1 MALAK
6 ARYPCRSGLLIAS
19 RDEGDPDFFL
29 VTVRMHHHVAHE
41 PYYDAT
47 LPPEMTQ
54 SIWETL
60 GWRKHSP
67 SPNLDAGEAASSD
80 SESDANEDPSSDE
93 EPTDLPQSIE
103 DSIDPA
109 PESIPPAAP
118 PLEPE
123 VYQQRMRRHISM
135 IRDFCDG
142 LEYQL
147 PFNDYRMLDVLE
159 SEGAQFLRLVEDC
172 LEKEGRLKETAE
184 VSPDAS
190 QEEPHAIGENME
202 GVLATEVE
210 KNLDKEA
217 DGDPSMAR
225 GEVLEGDGVEVLS
238 TPERDDS
245 PEGNWQQRHAP
256 VSEGSSPHSSPNPG
270 S

>member
-1 MALAK
+1 
-6 ARYPCRSGLLIAS
+6 
-19 RDEGDPDFFL
+19 
-29 VTVRMHHHVAHE
+29 
-41 PYYDAT
+41 
-47 LPPEMTQ
+47 MTQ

-67 SPNLDAGEAASSD
+67 SPNIDAGEAASSD

-123 VYQQRMRRHISM
+123 IYQQRMRRHISM

-147 PFNDYRMLDVLE
+147 PFNDYRMLEVLE
-159 SEGAQFLRLVEDC
+159 SEGAQFLRLVENC

-184 VSPDAS
+184 VSPEAS
-190 QEEPHAIGENME
+190 QEEPRAIGENME
-202 GVLATEVE
+202 GVLATEME
-210 KNLDKEA
+210 KNVDKEV
-217 DGDPSMAR
+217 DGDPSMVR
-225 GEVLEGDGVEVLS
+225 GEEQEGGGVEVRP
-238 TPERDDS
+238 TQDS
-245 PEGNWQQRHAP
+245 PEGNQQRHTP
-256 VSEGSSPHSSPNPG
+256 VSQDSSPHSSPNPG